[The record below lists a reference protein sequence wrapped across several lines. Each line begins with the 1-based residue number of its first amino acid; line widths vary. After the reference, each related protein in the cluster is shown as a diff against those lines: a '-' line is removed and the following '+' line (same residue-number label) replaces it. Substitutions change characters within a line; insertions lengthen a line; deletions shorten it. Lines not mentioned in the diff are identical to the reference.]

1 MIVGVIALAYPDGF
15 ESGIFV
21 QRDGGCIARAH
32 FEKHERHLTLARQ
45 RDGLDTLVRHLD
57 ELVSADAEE
66 ATLLIPH
73 SRQDLLRAIRE
84 GCSILDEDYGDAGVR
99 LHVKAPRP
107 MHDLIANW
115 IF

>member
-1 MIVGVIALAYPDGF
+1 MLCLTVPQTLRL
-15 ESGIFV
+15 SGPQIDRC
-21 QRDGGCIARAH
+21 QLLGR
-32 FEKHERHLTLARQ
+32 LTAA
-45 RDGLDTLVRHLD
+45 G
-57 ELVSADAEE
+57 
-66 ATLLIPH
+66 
-73 SRQDLLRAIRE
+73 RQDLLRAIRE